1 MIEIILEPIYTT
13 QKQLDHQAHHNLQE
27 YVEGTHTRVQAMA
40 EKYGFT
46 VQYGIREG
54 GHESV
59 FPLPSSEKARSLLV
73 EA

>member
-1 MIEIILEPIYTT
+1 MIETILEPIYTT
-13 QKQLDHQAHHNLQE
+13 QKQLDQQAQHNLQE
-27 YVEGTHTRVQAMA
+27 YVEGTHKRVQDMA

-46 VQYGIREG
+46 VQYGIRKG

-59 FPLPSSEKARSLLV
+59 YPLPSSEKAQSLLV

>member
-1 MIEIILEPIYTT
+1 MIETILEPIYTT
-13 QKQLDHQAHHNLQE
+13 QKQLDHQAHHNLRE
-27 YVEGTHTRVQAMA
+27 YVEETHQRVQKMA

-54 GHESV
+54 GHEPV
-59 FPLPSSEKARSLLV
+59 YPLPSSEKAQSLLV

>member
-1 MIEIILEPIYTT
+1 MIETILEPIYAT
-13 QKQLDHQAHHNLQE
+13 QKQLDHQAHHNFQE
-27 YVEGTHTRVQAMA
+27 YVEGTHQRVQDMA

-46 VQYGIREG
+46 VQYGIRVG

-59 FPLPSSEKARSLLV
+59 FPLASSEKAQSLLV